1 MFMVG
6 LCSTGAGHFE
16 ECVSMAGPPSAE
28 LVSRPLVG
36 VLAVLCV
43 AIAGGVWVV
52 DPERTAVIGAFG
64 RVGLV
69 LVALWFALPAAR
81 GPMGWRIAAP
91 LVVGFA
97 IVIGLAKNSRVLVIL
112 IPLLL
117 AIGLLATL
125 FRPKPRPG
133 SGPRRRT

>member
-1 MFMVG
+1 MDAN
-6 LCSTGAGHFE
+6 LSE
-16 ECVSMAGPPSAE
+16 ECTVMAGPPSSE

-36 VLAVLCV
+36 LLAVICV
-43 AIAGGVWVV
+43 AIAGGVWIV

-69 LVALWFALPAAR
+69 LVALWFALPTAS

-91 LVVGFA
+91 LVVMFA

-125 FRPKPRPG
+125 FRPKQGPG
-133 SGPRRRT
+133 ARPRRRM

>member
-1 MFMVG
+1 
-6 LCSTGAGHFE
+6 
-16 ECVSMAGPPSAE
+16 
-28 LVSRPLVG
+28 
-36 VLAVLCV
+36 
-43 AIAGGVWVV
+43 
-52 DPERTAVIGAFG
+52 
-64 RVGLV
+64 
-69 LVALWFALPAAR
+69 
-81 GPMGWRIAAP
+81 MGWRIAAP